1 MHDLKRCK
9 CNKKDMYG
17 GQKEVVNMSNYA
29 PNPDKIPMYEQLNTF
44 APFDEGLAPAIAN
57 ITQNMKVQGI
67 NQDDMIALDIIN
79 KAVYRD
85 GNPMPRGIKIVTTTV
100 TDNPTVVGFTVP
112 KGEVYQLVTIG
123 ANAVSPSGQNDYR
136 FFQSG
141 TDTDG
146 NEVNM
151 NWFIYSTSNNTA
163 PVFQADADFPDMPM
177 FYDENTTFKF
187 SVSGS
192 YTSVTLSVS
201 MIRVR

>member
-1 MHDLKRCK
+1 MTIYD
-9 CNKKDMYG
+9 
-17 GQKEVVNMSNYA
+17 
-29 PNPDKIPMYEQLNTF
+29 QLNTKTLG
-44 APFDEGLAPAIAN
+44 DVEAID
-57 ITQNMKVQGI
+57 IQSLQDRVHIQKV
-67 NQDDMIALDIIN
+67 NKEELETYNLIN
-79 KAVYRD
+79 KAAMRD
-85 GNPMPRGIKIVTTTV
+85 GGPMPGGIKIVTTTV
-100 TDNPTVVGFTVP
+100 TDNPTVVGFTVEQ
-112 KGEVYQLVTIG
+112 GEVYQLVTIG
-123 ANAVSPSGQNDYR
+123 ASAESPSGQNDYR

-141 TDTDG
+141 TNTDG
-146 NEVNM
+146 TEVNI